1 MQKPHDDSKACLT
14 AFVQDSTLTAVIEM
28 RLGSWLVAGMIP
40 GINRQP
46 RKKIGPNPELLLQLL
61 YAGGTKPSRPGRKSP
76 GLRSPMRPDGMVFGS
91 PVGCGLAALMPT

>member
-28 RLGSWLVAGMIP
+28 SLGSWLVAGMIP

-61 YAGGTKPSRPGRKSP
+61 YRWRDEAIQGREGSH
-76 GLRSPMRPDGMVFGS
+76 PD
-91 PVGCGLAALMPT
+91 CGRL